1 MEEEIQM
8 LLEEAK
14 SGNEKSIQ
22 HLVESLE
29 KIRAGKATPSMLEGV
44 MVEAYGSQT
53 PINQVANINTID
65 AKTLTVQ
72 PWDKS
77 NLDAIATGIMNANI
91 GLNPQSNG
99 ESLIINIP
107 MVTEERRRDLVKRAK
122 AECELA
128 KVSVRNNRKEGNDYA
143 KKLKTDGLAE
153 DRVKDI
159 ENQIQ
164 GYTDAAIKKID
175 DLFVKKETDIMTI

>member
-1 MEEEIQM
+1 
-8 LLEEAK
+8 
-14 SGNEKSIQ
+14 
-22 HLVESLE
+22 
-29 KIRAGKATPSMLEGV
+29 
-44 MVEAYGSQT
+44 
-53 PINQVANINTID
+53 
-65 AKTLTVQ
+65 
-72 PWDKS
+72 
-77 NLDAIATGIMNANI
+77 
-91 GLNPQSNG
+91 
-99 ESLIINIP
+99 
-107 MVTEERRRDLVKRAK
+107 
-122 AECELA
+122 LA

>member
-14 SGNEKSIQ
+14 AGNDKSIQ
-22 HLVESLE
+22 HLVDSLE
-29 KIRAGKATPSMLEGV
+29 KIRAGKATPSMLDGV
-44 MVEAYGSQT
+44 MVEVYGSLT
-53 PINQVANINTID
+53 PVNQVANINTID

-77 NLDAIATGIMNANI
+77 TLDAIATGIMNANI

-122 AECELA
+122 AECEFA
-128 KVSVRNNRKEGNDYA
+128 KVSIRNNRKEGNDYA

-159 ENQIQ
+159 ETQIQ
-164 GYTDAAIKKID
+164 TYTDGAIRKID
-175 DLFVKKETDIMTI
+175 ELLVKKEVDIMTI